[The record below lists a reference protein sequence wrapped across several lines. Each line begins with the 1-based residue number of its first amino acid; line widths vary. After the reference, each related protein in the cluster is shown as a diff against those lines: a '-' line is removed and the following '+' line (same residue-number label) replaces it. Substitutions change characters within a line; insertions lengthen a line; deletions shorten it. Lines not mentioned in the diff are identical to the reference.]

1 MIRRAET
8 SFHVFYVLVFYV
20 KKLLVAQHIGALE
33 RRSGHPS
40 SAVSVLVVV
49 IRSGHPS
56 SAVSVLRKSSCQ
68 TQTSGGKQSSNV
80 SFLPIR

>member
-8 SFHVFYVLVFYV
+8 SFHVFYVLVFNV

-56 SAVSVLRKSSCQ
+56 SAVSVLVVIRSGHA
-68 TQTSGGKQSSNV
+68 TSWNILFV
-80 SFLPIR
+80 V

>member
-33 RRSGHPS
+33 RRSGHHS

-56 SAVSVLRKSSCQ
+56 SAVSVLVVVIRSGHP
-68 TQTSGGKQSSNV
+68 TSWNILFV
-80 SFLPIR
+80 V